1 MTREERLQ
9 FCQICTNR
17 KMNLSQGL
25 LCRLTNQKADFEGS
39 CPSFNLDADEQRA
52 LEVRQAEIAAEEKAD
67 GMALERK
74 AFSMGLL
81 GGGIMMA
88 VAVAWLFAG
97 LMFDRLFYY
106 PIILFVLGLVAAI
119 KGLIDGNLA
128 GKK

>member
-25 LCRLTNQKADFEGS
+25 LCGLTNQKADFEGS
-39 CPSFNLDADEQRA
+39 CPSFNLAADEQRA